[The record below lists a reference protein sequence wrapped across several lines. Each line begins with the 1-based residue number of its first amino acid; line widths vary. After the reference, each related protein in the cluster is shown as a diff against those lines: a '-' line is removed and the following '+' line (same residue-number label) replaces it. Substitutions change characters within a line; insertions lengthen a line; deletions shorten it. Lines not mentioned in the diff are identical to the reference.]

1 MLRNEFD
8 VEMKL
13 IINILLLLSLSAS
26 VPVWAQTE
34 TAMAQ
39 TEPIETQTE
48 VAAVEATEVVSEA
61 TEVSEEPSEELDVK
75 SVVLDHIADSYE
87 WHICTIDE
95 RHITVPLP
103 VIVRSEAG
111 KWYCFS
117 SNRLH
122 HGHSYEGF
130 RIADEGAYAGKVVEQ
145 MADGEQVRPID
156 LSITK
161 TVAGLFVNCVVLLL
175 IVLGV
180 ARRYR
185 NDKPDT
191 KAKGGLAGVLEM
203 VIESVMEGIIIPC
216 VGPNYRKFA
225 PYLLSAFF
233 FIFINN
239 LMGLIPIFPAGA
251 NVTGNISVTFV
262 LAMATFFAVNL
273 FGTRDYWKE
282 IFWPEVPTWLKVP
295 IPIMPAIEFIGLFTK
310 PFSLMIRLF
319 ANILA
324 GHAIILILTCIVFAT
339 AKLGAA
345 VNGAMSAVSVIL
357 SIFMNCLELLVAFL
371 QAFVFT
377 MLSAVFIGAAQ
388 HSEEHEHGHEH
399 ETKQIENTTNN

>member
-1 MLRNEFD
+1 MNRL
-8 VEMKL
+8 VG
-13 IINILLLLSLSAS
+13 ILFALVLMYTCPTWGQEAIA
-26 VPVWAQTE
+26 VAEPMTEAQE
-34 TAMAQ
+34 AIAVA
-39 TEPIETQTE
+39 EPMEEEQE
-48 VAAVEATEVVSEA
+48 LNVKEVV
-61 TEVSEEPSEELDVK
+61 LG
-75 SVVLDHIADSYE
+75 HITDSYE
-87 WHICTIDE
+87 WHICTVGEHHVTI
-95 RHITVPLP
+95 PLP
-103 VIVRSEAG
+103 VIVRSESG
-111 KWYCFS
+111 EWHCFS
-117 SNRLH
+117 SSHLH
-122 HGHSYEGF
+122 AGHEYEGF
-130 RIADEGAYAGKVVEQ
+130 RIADEGKYAGKIVEQ
-145 MADGEQVRPID
+145 TAEGEVVRPID

-161 TVAGLFVNCVVLLL
+161 TVAGLFVNCAVLLL

-185 NDKPDT
+185 NDQPDA

-203 VIESVMEGIIIPC
+203 VIDSVMEGIIIPC

-225 PYLLSAFF
+225 PYLLTAFF
-233 FIFINN
+233 FIFVNN

-251 NVTGNISVTFV
+251 NVTGNISVTLV
-262 LAMATFFAVNL
+262 LAMATFFAVNV

-339 AKLGAA
+339 AELGAA
-345 VNGAMSAVSVIL
+345 VNGAMSAVSVVL

-388 HSEEHEHGHEH
+388 HSEEHEH
-399 ETKQIENTTNN
+399 ETKQIENNINN

>member
-1 MLRNEFD
+1 MNRL
-8 VEMKL
+8 VG
-13 IINILLLLSLSAS
+13 ILFALMYTCPTWGQESIDY
-26 VPVWAQTE
+26 AQSDT
-34 TAMAQ
+34 
-39 TEPIETQTE
+39 
-48 VAAVEATEVVSEA
+48 VAAVAAEVPEHA
-61 TEVSEEPSEELDVK
+61 EPLAEEQGIDVK
-75 SVVLDHIADSYE
+75 TVVLDHIADSYE
-87 WHICTIDE
+87 WHICTVGEHHVTI
-95 RHITVPLP
+95 PLL
-103 VIVRSEAG
+103 VIVRSQSGE
-111 KWYCFS
+111 WHCFS
-117 SNRLH
+117 SSHLH
-122 HGHSYEGF
+122 AGHEYEGF
-130 RIADEGAYAGKVVEQ
+130 RIADEGEYAGKIVEQ
-145 MADGEQVRPID
+145 TAEGEVVRPID

-161 TVAGLFVNCVVLLL
+161 TVAGLFVNCAVLLL

-185 NDKPDT
+185 NDQPDA

-203 VIESVMEGIIIPC
+203 VIDSVMEGIIIPC

-225 PYLLSAFF
+225 PYLLTAFF
-233 FIFINN
+233 FIFVNN

-251 NVTGNISVTFV
+251 NVTGNISVTLV
-262 LAMATFFAVNL
+262 LAMATFFAVNV

-339 AKLGAA
+339 AELGAA
-345 VNGAMSAVSVIL
+345 VNGAMSAVSVVL

-388 HSEEHEHGHEH
+388 HSEEHEH
-399 ETKQIENTTNN
+399 ETKQIENNINN

>member
-1 MLRNEFD
+1 MRLW
-8 VEMKL
+8 
-13 IINILLLLSLSAS
+13 INILLLCALSIAC
-26 VPVWAQTE
+26 PVWGQESIDYAQSE
-34 TAMAQ
+34 A
-39 TEPIETQTE
+39 
-48 VAAVEATEVVSEA
+48 VAAVAAEVPEHA
-61 TEVSEEPSEELDVK
+61 EPMAEEQGIDVK
-75 SVVLDHIADSYE
+75 TVVLDHIADSYE
-87 WHICTIDE
+87 WHICTVGEHHVTI
-95 RHITVPLP
+95 PLL
-103 VIVRSEAG
+103 VIVRSQSGE
-111 KWYCFS
+111 WHCFS
-117 SNRLH
+117 SSHLH
-122 HGHSYEGF
+122 AGHEYEGF
-130 RIADEGAYAGKVVEQ
+130 RIADEGAYAGKIVEQ
-145 MADGEQVRPID
+145 TAEGEVVRPID

-161 TVAGLFVNCVVLLL
+161 TVAGLFVNCAVLLL

-185 NDKPDT
+185 NDQPDA

-203 VIESVMEGIIIPC
+203 VIDSVMEGIIIPC

-225 PYLLSAFF
+225 PYLLTAFF
-233 FIFINN
+233 FIFVNN

-251 NVTGNISVTFV
+251 NVTGNISVTLV
-262 LAMATFFAVNL
+262 LAMATFFAVNV

-345 VNGAMSAVSVIL
+345 VNGAMSAVSVVL

-388 HSEEHEHGHEH
+388 HSEEHEH
-399 ETKQIENTTNN
+399 ETKQIENNINN

>member
-1 MLRNEFD
+1 MNRL
-8 VEMKL
+8 VG
-13 IINILLLLSLSAS
+13 ILFALVLMYTCPTWGQEAIA
-26 VPVWAQTE
+26 VAEPMTEAQE
-34 TAMAQ
+34 AIAVA
-39 TEPIETQTE
+39 EPMEEEQE
-48 VAAVEATEVVSEA
+48 LNVKEVV
-61 TEVSEEPSEELDVK
+61 LG
-75 SVVLDHIADSYE
+75 HITDSYE
-87 WHICTIDE
+87 WHICTVGEHHVTI
-95 RHITVPLP
+95 PLP
-103 VIVRSEAG
+103 VIVRSESG
-111 KWYCFS
+111 EWHCFS
-117 SNRLH
+117 SSHLH
-122 HGHSYEGF
+122 AGHEYEGF
-130 RIADEGAYAGKVVEQ
+130 RIADEGKYAGKIVEQ
-145 MADGEQVRPID
+145 TAEGEVVRPID

-161 TVAGLFVNCVVLLL
+161 TVAGLFVNCAVLLL

-185 NDKPDT
+185 NDQPDA

-203 VIESVMEGIIIPC
+203 VIDSVMEGIIIPC

-225 PYLLSAFF
+225 PYLLTAFF
-233 FIFINN
+233 FIFVNN

-251 NVTGNISVTFV
+251 NVTGNISVTLV
-262 LAMATFFAVNL
+262 LAMATFFAVNV

-339 AKLGAA
+339 AELGAA
-345 VNGAMSAVSVIL
+345 VNGAMSAVSVVL

-388 HSEEHEHGHEH
+388 HSEEHGH
-399 ETKQIENTTNN
+399 ETKQIENNINN

>member
-1 MLRNEFD
+1 MRLW
-8 VEMKL
+8 
-13 IINILLLLSLSAS
+13 INILLLCALSIACPAWGQESIDY
-26 VPVWAQTE
+26 AQSE
-34 TAMAQ
+34 A
-39 TEPIETQTE
+39 
-48 VAAVEATEVVSEA
+48 VAAVAAEVPEHA
-61 TEVSEEPSEELDVK
+61 EPMAEEQGIDVK
-75 SVVLDHIADSYE
+75 TVVLDHIADSYE
-87 WHICTIDE
+87 WHICTVGEHHVTI
-95 RHITVPLP
+95 PLL
-103 VIVRSEAG
+103 VIVRSQSGE
-111 KWYCFS
+111 WHCFS
-117 SNRLH
+117 SSHLH
-122 HGHSYEGF
+122 AGHEYEGF
-130 RIADEGAYAGKVVEQ
+130 RIADEGEYAGKIVEQ
-145 MADGEQVRPID
+145 TAEGEVVRPID

-161 TVAGLFVNCVVLLL
+161 TVAGLFVNCAVLLL

-185 NDKPDT
+185 NDQPDA

-203 VIESVMEGIIIPC
+203 VIDSVMEGIIIPC

-225 PYLLSAFF
+225 PYLLTAFF

-251 NVTGNISVTFV
+251 NVTGNISVTLV
-262 LAMATFFAVNL
+262 LAMATFFAVNV
-273 FGTRDYWKE
+273 FGTRDYWME
-282 IFWPEVPTWLKVP
+282 ILWPEVPTWLKVP

-339 AKLGAA
+339 AELGAA
-345 VNGAMSAVSVIL
+345 VNGAMSAVSVVL

-388 HSEEHEHGHEH
+388 HSEEHEH
-399 ETKQIENTTNN
+399 ETKQIENNINN

>member
-1 MLRNEFD
+1 MNTKR
-8 VEMKL
+8 MKL
-13 IINILLLLSLSAS
+13 LINILVLLSLLVAE
-26 VPVWAQTE
+26 PAWAQTE
-34 TAMAQ
+34 ESVA
-39 TEPIETQTE
+39 E
-48 VAAVEATEVVSEA
+48 VVEATIEA
-61 TEVSEEPSEELDVK
+61 TEEPAEQVEQAEPAGQEAALDVK
-75 SVVLDHIADSYE
+75 EVVLSHIADSYE
-87 WHICTIDE
+87 WHICTVGE
-95 RHITVPLP
+95 RHVTVPLP
-103 VIVRSEAG
+103 VIVRSAAG

-117 SNRLH
+117 SSKLH
-122 HGHSYEGF
+122 HGHTYEGF
-130 RIADEGAYAGKVVEQ
+130 SIAEEGKYAGKIVEQ
-145 MADGEQVRPID
+145 TADGEQLRPID

-161 TVAGLFVNCVVLLL
+161 TVAGLFVNCTVLLL

-191 KAKGGLAGVLEM
+191 KSKGGLAGVLEM
-203 VIESVMEGIIIPC
+203 VIDSVMEGIIIPC

-225 PYLLSAFF
+225 PYLLTAFF
-233 FIFINN
+233 FIFVNN

-251 NVTGNISVTFV
+251 NVTGNISVTLV
-262 LAMATFFAVNL
+262 LAMATFLAVNL

-339 AKLGAA
+339 AELGAA
-345 VNGAMSAVSVIL
+345 VNGSMSAVSVVL

-388 HSEEHEHGHEH
+388 HTEEHEH
-399 ETKQIENTTNN
+399 ETKQIENNTNN

>member
-1 MLRNEFD
+1 MRF
-8 VEMKL
+8 V
-13 IINILLLLSLSAS
+13 INILVLLSLLA
-26 VPVWAQTE
+26 VEPVWAQTE
-34 TAMAQ
+34 EAVAQ
-39 TEPIETQTE
+39 TE
-48 VAAVEATEVVSEA
+48 AVEAAIEASEQG
-61 TEVSEEPSEELDVK
+61 EELDVK
-75 SVVLDHIADSYE
+75 QVVLSHIADSYE
-87 WHICTIDE
+87 WHICSVGE
-95 RHITVPLP
+95 RHISVPLP
-103 VIVRSEAG
+103 VIVRSQSGE
-111 KWYCFS
+111 WHCFS
-117 SNRLH
+117 SSKLH
-122 HGHSYEGF
+122 HGHQYEGF
-130 RIADEGAYAGKVVEQ
+130 HIAEEGAYAGKIVEQ
-145 MADGEQVRPID
+145 TADGEQIRPLD
-156 LSITK
+156 FSITK
-161 TVAGLFVNCVVLLL
+161 TVAGLFVNCAVLLL
-175 IVLGV
+175 IVLCV

-185 NDKPDT
+185 NDQHDS

-203 VIESVMEGIIIPC
+203 VIESVMDGIIIPC

-225 PYLLSAFF
+225 PYLLTAFF

-251 NVTGNISVTFV
+251 NVTGNIAVTLV
-262 LAMATFFAVNL
+262 LAMATFFAVNI
-273 FGTRDYWKE
+273 FGTKDYWKE

-339 AKLGAA
+339 AKMGAA
-345 VNGAMSAVSVIL
+345 VNGAMSAVSVVL

-388 HSEEHEHGHEH
+388 HTEEHEH
-399 ETKQIENTTNN
+399 ETKQIENNTNN

>member
-1 MLRNEFD
+1 MRLW
-8 VEMKL
+8 
-13 IINILLLLSLSAS
+13 INILLLCALSIACPAWGQESIDY
-26 VPVWAQTE
+26 AQSE
-34 TAMAQ
+34 A
-39 TEPIETQTE
+39 
-48 VAAVEATEVVSEA
+48 VAAVAAEVPEHA
-61 TEVSEEPSEELDVK
+61 EPMAEEQGIDVK
-75 SVVLDHIADSYE
+75 TVVLDHIADSYE
-87 WHICTIDE
+87 WHICTVGEHHVTI
-95 RHITVPLP
+95 PLL
-103 VIVRSEAG
+103 VIVRSQSGE
-111 KWYCFS
+111 WHCFS
-117 SNRLH
+117 SSHLH
-122 HGHSYEGF
+122 AGHEYEGF
-130 RIADEGAYAGKVVEQ
+130 RIADEGEYAGKIVEQ
-145 MADGEQVRPID
+145 TAEGEVVRPID

-161 TVAGLFVNCVVLLL
+161 TVAGLFVNCAVLLL

-185 NDKPDT
+185 NDQPDA

-203 VIESVMEGIIIPC
+203 VIDSVMEGIIIPC

-225 PYLLSAFF
+225 PYLLTAFF
-233 FIFINN
+233 FIFVNN

-251 NVTGNISVTFV
+251 NVTGNISVTLV
-262 LAMATFFAVNL
+262 LAMATFFAVNV

-339 AKLGAA
+339 AELGAA
-345 VNGAMSAVSVIL
+345 VNGAMSAVSVVL

-388 HSEEHEHGHEH
+388 HSEEHEHGHE
-399 ETKQIENTTNN
+399 TKQIENNINN

>member
-1 MLRNEFD
+1 MRLW
-8 VEMKL
+8 
-13 IINILLLLSLSAS
+13 INILLLCALSIACPAWGQESIDY
-26 VPVWAQTE
+26 AQSE
-34 TAMAQ
+34 A
-39 TEPIETQTE
+39 
-48 VAAVEATEVVSEA
+48 VAAVAAEVPEHA
-61 TEVSEEPSEELDVK
+61 ELMAEEQGIDVK
-75 SVVLDHIADSYE
+75 TVVLDHIADSYE
-87 WHICTIDE
+87 WHICTVGEHHVTI
-95 RHITVPLP
+95 PLL
-103 VIVRSEAG
+103 VIVRSQSGE
-111 KWYCFS
+111 WHCFS
-117 SNRLH
+117 SSHLH
-122 HGHSYEGF
+122 AGHEYEGF
-130 RIADEGAYAGKVVEQ
+130 RIADEGEYAGKIVEQ
-145 MADGEQVRPID
+145 TAEGEVVRPID

-161 TVAGLFVNCVVLLL
+161 TVVGLFVNCAVLLL

-185 NDKPDT
+185 NDQPDA

-203 VIESVMEGIIIPC
+203 VIDSVMEGIIIPC

-225 PYLLSAFF
+225 PYLLTAFF
-233 FIFINN
+233 FIFVNN

-251 NVTGNISVTFV
+251 NVTGNISVTLV
-262 LAMATFFAVNL
+262 LAMATFFAVNV

-339 AKLGAA
+339 AELGAA
-345 VNGAMSAVSVIL
+345 VNGAMSAVSVVL

-388 HSEEHEHGHEH
+388 HSEEHEH
-399 ETKQIENTTNN
+399 ETKQIENNINN

>member
-1 MLRNEFD
+1 MNEKR
-8 VEMKL
+8 MKL
-13 IINILLLLSLSAS
+13 LINILVLLSLLVAE
-26 VPVWAQTE
+26 PAWAQTKE
-34 TAMAQ
+34 S
-39 TEPIETQTE
+39 
-48 VAAVEATEVVSEA
+48 VAEAEAVEATIEA
-61 TEVSEEPSEELDVK
+61 SEEQEQEALDVK
-75 SVVLDHIADSYE
+75 QIVLSHIGDSYE
-87 WHICTIDE
+87 WHICSVGE
-95 RHITVPLP
+95 RHVSVPLP

-111 KWYCFS
+111 KWHCFS
-117 SNRLH
+117 SSRLH
-122 HGHSYEGF
+122 HGHAYEGF
-130 RIADEGAYAGKVVEQ
+130 SIAEEGKYAGKIVEQ
-145 MADGEQVRPID
+145 TADGEQIRPID

-161 TVAGLFVNCVVLLL
+161 TVAGLFVNCTVLLL

-203 VIESVMEGIIIPC
+203 VIDSVMDGIIIPC

-225 PYLLSAFF
+225 PYLLTAFF
-233 FIFINN
+233 FIFVNN

-251 NVTGNISVTFV
+251 NVTGNISVTLV
-262 LAMATFFAVNL
+262 LAMATFFAVNI

-339 AKLGAA
+339 AELGAA
-345 VNGAMSAVSVIL
+345 VNGAMSAVSVVL

-388 HSEEHEHGHEH
+388 HTEEHEH
-399 ETKQIENTTNN
+399 ETKQIENNTNN

>member
-1 MLRNEFD
+1 MRF
-8 VEMKL
+8 VA
-13 IINILLLLSLSAS
+13 NILLLLALSVGCPA
-26 VPVWAQTE
+26 WAQSDDL
-34 TAMAQ
+34 
-39 TEPIETQTE
+39 
-48 VAAVEATEVVSEA
+48 VAEAVAVEQAIEASEQG
-61 TEVSEEPSEELDVK
+61 EELDVK
-75 SVVLDHIADSYE
+75 SVVLGHIGDSYE
-87 WHICTIDE
+87 WHICTVGDK
-95 RHITVPLP
+95 HITVPLP
-103 VIVRSEAG
+103 VIVRGEDG
-111 KWYCFS
+111 KWHCFS
-117 SNRLH
+117 SSKLH
-122 HGHSYEGF
+122 HGHASYEGF
-130 RIADEGAYAGKVVEQ
+130 SIAEEGEYEGKIVEQ
-145 MADGEQVRPID
+145 TADGEQIRPID

-161 TVAGLFVNCVVLLL
+161 TVAGLFVNCAVLLL

-185 NDKPDT
+185 NDSPDT

-203 VIESVMEGIIIPC
+203 VIESVMDGIIIPC

-225 PYLLSAFF
+225 PYLLTAFF

-251 NVTGNISVTFV
+251 NVTGNIAVTFV
-262 LAMATFFAVNL
+262 LAMATFLAVNL
-273 FGTRDYWKE
+273 FGTKDYWKE

-339 AKLGAA
+339 AKMGAA

-388 HSEEHEHGHEH
+388 HSEEHAEEHATDHSVAHSAEHATEHEPKH
-399 ETKQIENTTNN
+399 ETKQIEK

>member
-13 IINILLLLSLSAS
+13 IINILLLLLLSAS

-39 TEPIETQTE
+39 TEPIEIQTE

-87 WHICTIDE
+87 WHICTIGE

-161 TVAGLFVNCVVLLL
+161 TVAGLFVNCAVLLL

>member
-1 MLRNEFD
+1 MRLW
-8 VEMKL
+8 
-13 IINILLLLSLSAS
+13 INILLLCALSIACPAWGQESIDY
-26 VPVWAQTE
+26 AQSE
-34 TAMAQ
+34 A
-39 TEPIETQTE
+39 
-48 VAAVEATEVVSEA
+48 VAAVAAVAAEVPEHA
-61 TEVSEEPSEELDVK
+61 EPMAEEQGIDVK
-75 SVVLDHIADSYE
+75 TVVLDHIADSYE
-87 WHICTIDE
+87 WHICTVGEHHVTI
-95 RHITVPLP
+95 PLL
-103 VIVRSEAG
+103 VIVRSQSGE
-111 KWYCFS
+111 WHCFS
-117 SNRLH
+117 SSHLH
-122 HGHSYEGF
+122 AGHEYEGF
-130 RIADEGAYAGKVVEQ
+130 RIADEGEYAGKIVEQ
-145 MADGEQVRPID
+145 TAEGEVVRPID

-161 TVAGLFVNCVVLLL
+161 TVAGLFVNCAVLLL

-185 NDKPDT
+185 NDQPDA

-203 VIESVMEGIIIPC
+203 VIDSVMEGIIIPC

-225 PYLLSAFF
+225 PYLLTAFF
-233 FIFINN
+233 FIFVNN

-251 NVTGNISVTFV
+251 NVTGNISVTLV

-339 AKLGAA
+339 AELGAA
-345 VNGAMSAVSVIL
+345 VNGAMSAVSVVL

-388 HSEEHEHGHEH
+388 HSEEHEH
-399 ETKQIENTTNN
+399 ETKQIENNINN

>member
-1 MLRNEFD
+1 MRLW
-8 VEMKL
+8 
-13 IINILLLLSLSAS
+13 INILLLCALSIACPAWGQESIDY
-26 VPVWAQTE
+26 AQSE
-34 TAMAQ
+34 
-39 TEPIETQTE
+39 
-48 VAAVEATEVVSEA
+48 AVEAVAAEVPEHAESMA
-61 TEVSEEPSEELDVK
+61 EEQGIDVK
-75 SVVLDHIADSYE
+75 TVVLDHIADSYE
-87 WHICTIDE
+87 WHICTVGEHHVTI
-95 RHITVPLP
+95 PLL
-103 VIVRSEAG
+103 VIVRSQSGE
-111 KWYCFS
+111 WHCFS
-117 SNRLH
+117 SSHLH
-122 HGHSYEGF
+122 AGHEYEGF
-130 RIADEGAYAGKVVEQ
+130 RIADEGVYAGKIVEQ
-145 MADGEQVRPID
+145 TAEGEVVRPID

-161 TVAGLFVNCVVLLL
+161 TVAGLFVNCAVLLL

-185 NDKPDT
+185 NDQPDA

-203 VIESVMEGIIIPC
+203 VIDSVMEGIIIPC

-225 PYLLSAFF
+225 PYLLTAFF
-233 FIFINN
+233 FIFVNN

-251 NVTGNISVTFV
+251 NVTGNISVTLV
-262 LAMATFFAVNL
+262 LAMATFFAVNV

-339 AKLGAA
+339 AELGAA
-345 VNGAMSAVSVIL
+345 VNGAMSAVSVVL

-388 HSEEHEHGHEH
+388 HSEEHEH
-399 ETKQIENTTNN
+399 ETKQIENNINN

>member
-1 MLRNEFD
+1 MRF
-8 VEMKL
+8 V
-13 IINILLLLSLSAS
+13 INILVLLSLLA
-26 VPVWAQTE
+26 VEPVWAQTE
-34 TAMAQ
+34 EAVSAVVQTEAEAQ
-39 TEPIETQTE
+39 TD
-48 VAAVEATEVVSEA
+48 AVEQAIEASEQG
-61 TEVSEEPSEELDVK
+61 EELDVK
-75 SVVLDHIADSYE
+75 QVVLSHIADSYE
-87 WHICTIDE
+87 WHICSVGE
-95 RHITVPLP
+95 RHISVPLP
-103 VIVRSEAG
+103 VIVRSQSGE
-111 KWYCFS
+111 WHCFS
-117 SNRLH
+117 SSKLH
-122 HGHSYEGF
+122 HGHHYEGF
-130 RIADEGAYAGKVVEQ
+130 HIAEEGAYAGKIVEQ
-145 MADGEQVRPID
+145 TADGEQIRPLD
-156 LSITK
+156 FSITK
-161 TVAGLFVNCVVLLL
+161 TVAGLFVNCAVLLL
-175 IVLGV
+175 IVLCV

-185 NDKPDT
+185 NDQHDS

-203 VIESVMEGIIIPC
+203 VIESVMDGIIIPC

-225 PYLLSAFF
+225 PYLLTAFF

-251 NVTGNISVTFV
+251 NVTGNIAVTLV
-262 LAMATFFAVNL
+262 LAMATFFAVNI
-273 FGTRDYWKE
+273 FGTKDYWKE

-339 AKLGAA
+339 AKMGAA
-345 VNGAMSAVSVIL
+345 VNGAMSAVSVVL

-388 HSEEHEHGHEH
+388 HTEEHEH
-399 ETKQIENTTNN
+399 ETKQIENNTNN